1 MTPRGRIFLATPGPT
16 NVPDRVLRA
25 MHRAAEDFAAP
36 AFSGIARSCLDDLA
50 KVFGTTGEV
59 FCFIGNGHAAWEV
72 PLVNLV
78 EPGETVLMPVSGR
91 FSQHW
96 ADMAEMLGLEV
107 LRLEMDRRLP
117 LDAGRI
123 ADCLRA
129 DLEHRIKAV
138 LIVQTETAT
147 GIRSDIEAIRGT
159 IDEAG
164 HPALFV
170 IDAIASLAIEPFA
183 MDDWGIDCALTASQK
198 GLMGAPGLCF
208 AALGERALGV
218 AESCRHP
225 RRYFDVGFRRGAM
238 TYQWFH
244 GTPPL
249 QQIWGLREALDM
261 LLEEGLDEVI
271 NRHRRL
277 ADAVRACVARWSEA
291 GALSFHASEPASRAN
306 GITAIRTAPG
316 VDPDAMRRCARDT
329 YSTAL
334 GAGLGELEGQAFR
347 IGHMGDL
354 NEPMILGT
362 LATVE
367 LAMRRSAIPFGSGG
381 MDAAIESLALA
392 GAGVEARSAA
402 RTSEPASLGITSA

>member
-123 ADCLRA
+123 VDCLRA

-147 GIRSDIEAIRGT
+147 GIRSDIEAIRGA

>member
-123 ADCLRA
+123 VDCLRA

-147 GIRSDIEAIRGT
+147 GIRSDIEAIRGA
-159 IDEAG
+159 IDEAS